1 MSNIKLIS
9 QAEKQIIDEL
19 NEKIDYLQSFFDFF
33 LLNSTNFSKS
43 LQNEINL
50 FAPLI
55 KRNEEVFTTSFKDKL
70 IFTGENSSSYNS
82 FDEKKLDM
90 LIKVLSKINLE
101 LKYNKEKNEKRIQ
114 AEEINYNKEKMN
126 NIMEE
131 VSKAFEKNEKK
142 YMTQEKTDNDD
153 NITVNTVNEL
163 IEQIE
168 SLKKEIEEIHKENEE
183 LDKEKKYYED
193 KLKNFC
199 NLPTDMNQIKK
210 MIEVKKAE
218 FELLLKTK
226 K

>member
-55 KRNEEVFTTSFKDKL
+55 KRNEEVFTASFEDKL

>member
-55 KRNEEVFTTSFKDKL
+55 KLNEEVFTASFKDKL

>member
-1 MSNIKLIS
+1 
-9 QAEKQIIDEL
+9 
-19 NEKIDYLQSFFDFF
+19 
-33 LLNSTNFSKS
+33 
-43 LQNEINL
+43 
-50 FAPLI
+50 
-55 KRNEEVFTTSFKDKL
+55 
-70 IFTGENSSSYNS
+70 
-82 FDEKKLDM
+82 
-90 LIKVLSKINLE
+90 
-101 LKYNKEKNEKRIQ
+101 
-114 AEEINYNKEKMN
+114 
-126 NIMEE
+126 
-131 VSKAFEKNEKK
+131 
-142 YMTQEKTDNDD
+142 MTQEKTDNDD

>member
-55 KRNEEVFTTSFKDKL
+55 KRNEEVFTASFKDKL

-114 AEEINYNKEKMN
+114 AEEINYNKEKMH

-131 VSKAFEKNEKK
+131 VSKAFETNEKK

-183 LDKEKKYYED
+183 LDKEKKDYED

-199 NLPTDMNQIKK
+199 NLATDMNQIKK

>member
-50 FAPLI
+50 FAPLR
-55 KRNEEVFTTSFKDKL
+55 KRNEEVFTASFKDKL

-114 AEEINYNKEKMN
+114 AEEINYNKEKMH